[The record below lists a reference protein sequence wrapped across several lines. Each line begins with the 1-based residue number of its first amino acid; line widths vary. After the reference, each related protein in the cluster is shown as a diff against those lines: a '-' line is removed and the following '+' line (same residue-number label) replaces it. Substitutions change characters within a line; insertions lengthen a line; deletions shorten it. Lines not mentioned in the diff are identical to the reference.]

1 MPIFS
6 IIKRDNRVLFYQK
19 LWPGLGRGLNM
30 GYLFLYSKR
39 IHYEGDVAHQKLS
52 DLESQRFD

>member
-1 MPIFS
+1 
-6 IIKRDNRVLFYQK
+6 
-19 LWPGLGRGLNM
+19 M

-52 DLESQRFD
+52 DLASQQIPPLESKIEEEKFF